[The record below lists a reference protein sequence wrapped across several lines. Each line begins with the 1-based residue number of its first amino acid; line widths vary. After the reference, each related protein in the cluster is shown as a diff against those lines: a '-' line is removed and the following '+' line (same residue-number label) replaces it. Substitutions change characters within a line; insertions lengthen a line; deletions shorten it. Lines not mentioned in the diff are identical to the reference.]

1 MKMEILLQDAMKK
14 AVDENLTAGVSLLL
28 EKDGK
33 ELCFLAE
40 GMADIENQKPI
51 QRDTIFRLYSQTKPV
66 TATAA
71 MILVERGL
79 LDLGQPVSDFLP
91 AFKHQYVWKN
101 NTRQAPSREILV
113 HDLLNMTSGLV
124 YPDESCESGKQTA
137 EVFKEIE
144 HRLYGEH
151 PMTTIEV
158 ADMLGACVLDF
169 DPGSSMRYGTSAD
182 ILGAVIEIVSGI
194 PFSEFI
200 RREITGP
207 LEMKD
212 TAFWVPIEKQNR
224 LSQTY
229 KSVEGQ
235 NKNTLKRYDQDH
247 LGIQNRMK
255 KRPAFESGGAGL
267 ASTLDDYM
275 RFARMLLSEGRADG
289 IRILKKET
297 VKYMVSAE
305 LTEEQQKNFEK
316 SFLLGG
322 HSYANLMR
330 ICKNPSRSPYLA
342 RKGEY
347 GWDGW
352 LGPYFANFPKE
363 NITLLMGMQKTDAGT
378 WALTRKLRN
387 IILSSI

>member
-66 TATAA
+66 TAAAA

-79 LDLGQPVSDFLP
+79 LDLCQPVSDFLP
-91 AFKHQYVWKN
+91 AFKHQSVWKN
-101 NTRQAPSREILV
+101 NACQVPSREILV

-124 YPDESCESGKQTA
+124 YPDESCESGRQTA
-137 EVFKEIE
+137 KVFEEIE

-200 RREITGP
+200 RKEITEP
-207 LEMKD
+207 LEMND

-229 KSVEGQ
+229 ESVNEQ
-235 NKNTLKRYDQDH
+235 NKNSLKRYDQNH
-247 LGIQNRMK
+247 LSIQNRMK

-363 NITLLMGMQKTDAGT
+363 NITLLMGMQKKDAGT